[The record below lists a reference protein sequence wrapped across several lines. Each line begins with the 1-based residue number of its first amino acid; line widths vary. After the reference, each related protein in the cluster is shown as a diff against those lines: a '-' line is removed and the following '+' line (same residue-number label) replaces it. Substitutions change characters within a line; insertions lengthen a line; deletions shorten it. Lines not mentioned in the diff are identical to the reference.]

1 MDLITENPLEIG
13 SYHSEAIRIMK
24 QANNIR
30 ILASV
35 IKVDIVYESE
45 DGELI
50 AFFDSAADS
59 PLMQSEQLRKAL
71 KDGIEGKDAPY
82 LHSGE
87 SGTYFAALPSGDG
100 YVYMGPMCHVK
111 LTRTG
116 LKQMLRSYGAGTEDF
131 RLLPLFTLPEI
142 RNMILLTNSMLDN
155 SPLENEELLRLNRIV
170 NASEHSQRRDQEK
183 FILREE
189 EENEDAVY
197 RHSYHEEQILMQA
210 IREGLPEDAVR
221 YAENMDKDSGRLS
234 GNYLRHR
241 RNLAMIGIA
250 LCARAAIDGGVSPES
265 AYRISGYYIDKCDA
279 SQDPAYMLH
288 YRNRA
293 IEELAGRVA
302 EKLNRSRSS
311 SYVERAMDYIRKH
324 YREKIYLD
332 EVAENLGISEGY
344 LSRLFRK
351 ETGECFQDQVNKERV
366 ERASNMLLYSD
377 ASLTQ
382 IAEYVNFPNQSYF
395 GKMFKKYKNMTP
407 KAYRERFKNK
417 EAF

>member
-1 MDLITENPLEIG
+1 ME
-13 SYHSEAIRIMK
+13 R
-24 QANNIR
+24 ANNIR

-35 IKVDIVYESE
+35 IKVDIVYESG
-45 DGELI
+45 DGTLT
-50 AFFDSAADS
+50 AFFDSAPDS
-59 PLMQSEQLRKAL
+59 PLMQSERLRNDLKKGMEEKKAT
-71 KDGIEGKDAPY
+71 Y
-82 LHSGE
+82 LLSGE
-87 SGTYFAALPSGDG
+87 SGTYFAALRSEGG
-100 YVYMGPMCHVK
+100 YVYMGPMCHEK

-116 LKQMLRSYGAGTEDF
+116 LRQMLRSYGAKTEDV
-131 RLLPLFTLPEI
+131 RTLPLFTLPEI

-155 SPLENEELLRLNRIV
+155 SPLENEELLQLNRIV
-170 NASEHSQRRDQEK
+170 NASDHHLKRDQEK
-183 FILREE
+183 FLLHEE
-189 EENEDAVY
+189 EENEDAAY
-197 RHSYHEEQILMQA
+197 RHSYHEEQLLMQA
-210 IREGLPEDAVR
+210 IRDGLPADAVR

-234 GNYLRHR
+234 GNYTRHR

-265 AYRISGYYIDKCDA
+265 AYRISGYYIHKCDA

-302 EKLNRSRSS
+302 EKLNRSGSS
-311 SYVERAMDYIRKH
+311 SYIERAKDYIRKH

-332 EVAENLGISEGY
+332 EVAESLGISEGY

-366 ERASNMLLYSD
+366 ERAANMLLYSD
-377 ASLTQ
+377 YSLTQ

-407 KAYRERFKNK
+407 KAFRDRYKNR